1 MSRLGIIAACVLI
14 ACLLLTAQASAQ
26 NFGAPWLRMGVGAR
40 AMAMGTA
47 QTAVAED
54 ATAAYW
60 NPALLTSL
68 HEYDAALMYTAGMKA
83 ERTYNYLSGT
93 WNVRRIGGFGFSWMN
108 AGITDIPGRDI
119 NRVPTGNFDVSQNAF
134 QLTYARWLGS
144 GVGVG
149 VSGKYLQ
156 EDLAD
161 NNGYGLDLGALFK
174 PYDELQFG
182 AMIRDVVGKLGRDRT
197 PFEARLGVGAYPWQ
211 NVTFDLDL
219 VKVKDLDA
227 VAALGGSYHVP
238 INDQTDFY
246 VAAGYSDVFRD
257 SRGLTAGF
265 GIGYRNLT
273 LQYAYVTEPQAWLQ
287 ENHRL
292 SINFSW
298 NERNPLA
305 SLLGSLKR
313 KPRQEGP
320 REIIHRVIIE
330 GHPTV
335 KLELE
340 VLTPSQKD
348 SITHAWAK
356 PSGVVTFPG
365 INFATGKSKI
375 MPEFARVLD
384 GIAEIL
390 YEHPEIELIEIQ
402 GHADSTGS
410 DAINDPLS
418 RARANAV
425 RDYLIRQGVAPDR
438 MDARGYGSHH
448 PIASNATRQGRYLN
462 RRIDIVRL
470 K

>member
-1 MSRLGIIAACVLI
+1 MSRIGTITASVFIV
-14 ACLLLTAQASAQ
+14 CLLLATQAAAQ

-68 HEYDAALMYTAGMKA
+68 HEYDADLMYTAGLKA

-93 WNVRRIGGFGFSWMN
+93 WNVRNIGGFGFSWMN

-134 QLTYARWLGS
+134 QLTYARWFEHGL
-144 GVGVG
+144 GVGI
-149 VSGKYLQ
+149 SGKYLQ
-156 EDLAD
+156 EDLAGND
-161 NNGYGLDLGALFK
+161 GYGVDFGALFK

-182 AMIRDVVGKLGRDRT
+182 AMVRDVAGKLGRDKT
-197 PFEARLGVGAYPWQ
+197 PYEARLGVGMFPWQ
-211 NVTFDLDL
+211 NVTLDVDF
-219 VKVKDLDA
+219 VKVQDLDA
-227 VAALGGSYHVP
+227 KAALGAAYHVP
-238 INDQTDFY
+238 VNNQTDFY
-246 VAAGYSDVFRD
+246 FAAGYSDVLRD

-265 GIGYRNLT
+265 GIGYRNLNI
-273 LQYAYVTEPQAWLQ
+273 QYAYVTEPQSWLQ

-292 SINFSW
+292 SVNFYW
-298 NERNPLA
+298 NDRNPLA

-313 KPRQEGP
+313 KPRAERP

-330 GHPTV
+330 GHPTIKV
-335 KLELE
+335 QLE
-340 VLTPSQKD
+340 VLSPSQKD
-348 SITHAWAK
+348 SICHAWAK

-365 INFATGKSKI
+365 INFATGSAKI
-375 MPEFARVLD
+375 MPEFAHVLD
-384 GIAEIL
+384 GVAEIL
-390 YEHPEIELIEIQ
+390 YEHPEIQQVEIQ
-402 GHADSTGS
+402 GHADTTGT
-410 DAINDPLS
+410 DAINNPLS

-438 MDARGYGSHH
+438 MVAHGYGSRH
-448 PIASNATRQGRYLN
+448 PIASNATSQGRFLN